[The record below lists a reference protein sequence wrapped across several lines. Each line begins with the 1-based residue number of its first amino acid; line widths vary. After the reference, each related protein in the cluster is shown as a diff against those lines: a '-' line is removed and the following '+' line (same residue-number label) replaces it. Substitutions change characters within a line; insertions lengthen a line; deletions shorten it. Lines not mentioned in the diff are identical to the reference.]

1 MVEKAKTKKLE
12 KKKKSSNF
20 QLEIK
25 SKETTKF
32 SPLKFS
38 YSKRK
43 TLR

>member
-1 MVEKAKTKKLE
+1 MVEKAKTQE
-12 KKKKSSNF
+12 IGKKKSSNF

-38 YSKRK
+38 
-43 TLR
+43 

>member
-1 MVEKAKTKKLE
+1 MVEKAKTQE
-12 KKKKSSNF
+12 IGNKKKKSSNF

-38 YSKRK
+38 
-43 TLR
+43 